1 MPLKLDSTDTAILR
15 ALLEDGRK
23 SYREV
28 AREVNVSTPTVESR
42 IKRLT
47 QAGIIKK
54 FTPVLDT
61 NRVEGE
67 MTALISLKVELPK
80 LDATIATLSALEE
93 VRNVFVT
100 TGESNLVIRVALP
113 SNMALQDF
121 LGSKISS
128 LESTE
133 LVSSQ
138 IITKTM
144 KDEQGVALTGE
155 IAVSLVCDTCGQEV
169 KGEPFV
175 LNVGGGKRFF
185 CCKSCLS
192 IYKEKYKTGLA
203 AIEARQ
209 ASG

>member
-1 MPLKLDSTDTAILR
+1 MPLKLDTTDMAILR
-15 ALLEDGRK
+15 ALLADGRR

-28 AREVNVSTPTVESR
+28 SRQVGVSTPTVESR
-42 IKRLT
+42 VKRLT

-54 FTPVLDT
+54 FTPVLDS

-67 MTALISLKVELPK
+67 MTALISLKVDLPK
-80 LDATIATLSALEE
+80 LDAAVATLSALEE

-100 TGESNLVIRVALP
+100 TGDSNLVIRVALP

-121 LGSKISS
+121 LGSKISP
-128 LESTE
+128 LESAK

-144 KDEQGVALTGE
+144 KDEQGVALIGE
-155 IAVSLVCDTCGQEV
+155 LAVSLVCDTCGQEV
-169 KGEPFV
+169 KGEPFI

-192 IYKEKYKTGLA
+192 IYKEKYKAGLA
-203 AIEARQ
+203 SIEAKQ
-209 ASG
+209 ASA

>member
-1 MPLKLDSTDTAILR
+1 MPLKLDNTDTAILR
-15 ALLEDGRK
+15 ALLADGRR
-23 SYREV
+23 SFREV
-28 AREVNVSTPTVESR
+28 SRQVGVSTPTVESR

-54 FTPVLDT
+54 FTPILDI
-61 NRVEGE
+61 NRVEGVT
-67 MTALISLKVELPK
+67 TALVSLKVELAK
-80 LDATIATLSALEE
+80 LDSAVSTLSALEE
-93 VRNVFVT
+93 VRNIFIT
-100 TGESNLVIRVALP
+100 TGDTNLVIRVALP
-113 SNMALQDF
+113 SNTALQDF

-128 LESTE
+128 LESAK

-144 KDEQGVALTGE
+144 KDEQGVAVTGE

-169 KGEPFV
+169 KGEPFI
-175 LNVGGGKRFF
+175 LNVGEGKRFF

-203 AIEARQ
+203 AIAAKQ

>member
-1 MPLKLDSTDTAILR
+1 MPLKLDKTDMAILR
-15 ALLEDGRK
+15 ALLANGRK
-23 SYREV
+23 SFREV

-67 MTALISLKVELPK
+67 ITALISLRVELPK
-80 LDATIATLSALEE
+80 LDSAISSLSALDE

-100 TGESNLVIRVALP
+100 TGDANLVMRVALP
-113 SNMALQDF
+113 TNNALQDF

-128 LESTE
+128 MDGAQ

-144 KDEQGVALTGE
+144 KDEQGIAFTGE

-175 LNVGGGKRFF
+175 LNVGEGKRFF

-192 IYKEKYKTGLA
+192 IYKEKYKAGLA
-203 AIEARQ
+203 AVA
-209 ASG
+209 AKHTSV